1 MMKDYSTGYIFLTIL
16 ENLLFLCMV
25 AVSITGYLNQIQSSS
40 DDCWSKWKLKTVNKQ
55 LLFFDIKFNCLIL
68 KLLHLSSSKI
78 YWHRY
83 SGISGTI
90 VLALTGHMMWSCRL
104 RLTWMYSPSKPVYRS
119 FHFRNVLKNNSMYT
133 IVWSLYLSISF
144 WWKLDIYKYF
154 NFEYNDPTEN
164 FYLSKC

>member
-1 MMKDYSTGYIFLTIL
+1 MRGHHLNKTQARLWVRYLRSTRQRSALASTVTIYNSMMKDYSTGYIFLTIL

-90 VLALTGHMMWSCRL
+90 VLALTGHVMWSCRL

-119 FHFRNVLKNNSMYT
+119 FHLKNVS
-133 IVWSLYLSISF
+133 W
-144 WWKLDIYKYF
+144 
-154 NFEYNDPTEN
+154 
-164 FYLSKC
+164 